1 MEYLY
6 YLRFAPVITT
16 GCNPVVSMCW
26 WALCQKYLSSFPIP
40 EGTGNYV
47 MRKQCEINHRYYG
60 DEHWTIS

>member
-26 WALCQKYLSSFPIP
+26 WAIP